1 MRVISLKEVE
11 EKKLLSKFSPIFL
24 LAKRL
29 SLKYIIQEGKIFT
42 GPAVEMASLID
53 RITSKFEI
61 KKVLDLCSGTGAL
74 AKICL
79 INGCEKVT
87 CVDLNIRVA
96 ERNLEEFGERV
107 ELVEKDVRD
116 FEPKEFY
123 DLVILD
129 SPREL
134 KEIVSHRAK
143 VVRDGGLKIID
154 AGDVVVGDIFLLQP
168 GDMVPADAR
177 ILESKGLKVNEMAL
191 TGEWLPTEK
200 HAESLELKTPIANR
214 DNMVYMGTIVEDGR
228 GKAIATAIGQKT
240 EIGKIALTVKETKEQ
255 KTPYQKKLSHFSRL
269 VGIFIVLASIFIF
282 IEGILTGGKLM
293 DMFITSVAVAIAA
306 IPEGL
311 PVAMTVILALGMQKI
326 LSKKGLTRKLVAAE
340 TLGSTSVIC
349 TDKTATLTEG
359 KIKVSKM
366 FTDRKNRFLIYQA
379 AALANEAFIE
389 NENKKQEK
397 WLIRGA
403 PTDKALLSFGLENG
417 FAPVELN
424 KEYKKIDELLFD
436 SQRKYLAKL
445 YQKIIF
451 FQNILH
457 HQFSINL
464 IFHHKTLYNY

>member
-134 KEIVSHRAK
+134 TLKLLRKNIPKFKRKCNLFVMWHGTTEETEWNELVRNELRKIFSKLVEFGCWGAEISCCSSTK
-143 VVRDGGLKIID
+143 
-154 AGDVVVGDIFLLQP
+154 
-168 GDMVPADAR
+168 
-177 ILESKGLKVNEMAL
+177 KGM
-191 TGEWLPTEK
+191 EWLEK
-200 HAESLELKTPIANR
+200 LF
-214 DNMVYMGTIVEDGR
+214 
-228 GKAIATAIGQKT
+228 
-240 EIGKIALTVKETKEQ
+240 KE
-255 KTPYQKKLSHFSRL
+255 
-269 VGIFIVLASIFIF
+269 
-282 IEGILTGGKLM
+282 
-293 DMFITSVAVAIAA
+293 
-306 IPEGL
+306 
-311 PVAMTVILALGMQKI
+311 
-326 LSKKGLTRKLVAAE
+326 
-340 TLGSTSVIC
+340 
-349 TDKTATLTEG
+349 
-359 KIKVSKM
+359 
-366 FTDRKNRFLIYQA
+366 
-379 AALANEAFIE
+379 
-389 NENKKQEK
+389 
-397 WLIRGA
+397 W
-403 PTDKALLSFGLENG
+403 
-417 FAPVELN
+417 
-424 KEYKKIDELLFD
+424 
-436 SQRKYLAKL
+436 
-445 YQKIIF
+445 
-451 FQNILH
+451 
-457 HQFSINL
+457 
-464 IFHHKTLYNY
+464 